1 MDKELLENLKEGSR
15 VELKKCESELPSS
28 FWRTYSGF
36 ANADGG
42 TIYLGVSKAEESK
55 NDLTGVKNHD
65 EIVKEILVNAN
76 DRSKVS
82 ANLLSGHDIEEAEFD
97 GKHFIAV
104 HVRPADIYERPV
116 FLDGNPYNSYR
127 RDGEADHKL
136 TESEAKSAISVQIP
150 FSQSHDFNIS
160 PSKIRLEELDGE
172 SLKDYRGLYNSIH
185 SNSPLASLSD
195 EEFFCKVGALRKEN
209 GEFFAANAGLL
220 TFGTA
225 NLITSSGFPNFF
237 LDFSLSDGQ
246 STKWDERVASDDLS
260 WSGNLFCFVRLL
272 NRKLPVNLSAPFHLQ
287 SGANVGNSLL
297 FGAVREAI
305 LNAVFNADYSL
316 PGGIKVSLTPRE
328 VLVRNPGYM
337 MVPLDRALQGGFSN
351 PRNPGIATIFRSVEY
366 GDRAGSGIPTM
377 FSSLHQLSYPAPI
390 YREDHD
396 LVATSV
402 SIILLSGLGEAADV
416 LRAIVSSMQGQS
428 TEEIMNLT
436 HMGRKKAVAII
447 EQLMEKGLVVGNGN
461 KTKGKRFLKAW
472 RLS

>member
-1 MDKELLENLKEGSR
+1 M
-15 VELKKCESELPSS
+15 
-28 FWRTYSGF
+28 
-36 ANADGG
+36 
-42 TIYLGVSKAEESK
+42 
-55 NDLTGVKNHD
+55 
-65 EIVKEILVNAN
+65 
-76 DRSKVS
+76 
-82 ANLLSGHDIEEAEFD
+82 
-97 GKHFIAV
+97 
-104 HVRPADIYERPV
+104 
-116 FLDGNPYNSYR
+116 
-127 RDGEADHKL
+127 
-136 TESEAKSAISVQIP
+136 
-150 FSQSHDFNIS
+150 
-160 PSKIRLEELDGE
+160 KIRLEELDGE
-172 SLKDYRGLYNSIH
+172 SLKDYRSLYNSIH

-209 GEFFAANAGLL
+209 GEFFATNGGLL

-416 LRAIVSSMQGQS
+416 LRAIVSSTQGRS
-428 TEEIMNLT
+428 IEEIMNLT
-436 HMGRKKAVAII
+436 HMGRKKAVTII